1 MVAEREDERMELVL
15 LGFLLLVGPLAV
27 VFGRDSRIDEV
38 DRRRR
43 YLG

>member
-1 MVAEREDERMELVL
+1 MALALIVFIV
-15 LGFLLLVGPLAV
+15 LVGLGAIAA
-27 VFGRDSRIDEV
+27 GRDSRIDEI